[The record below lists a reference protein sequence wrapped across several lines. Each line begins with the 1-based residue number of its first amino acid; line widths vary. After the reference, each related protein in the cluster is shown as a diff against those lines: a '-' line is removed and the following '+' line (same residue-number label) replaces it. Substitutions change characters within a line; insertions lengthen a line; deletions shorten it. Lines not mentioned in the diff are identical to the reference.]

1 MTPKIPSKHAHIGMP
16 VSAREHEARETQNVQ
31 DDRQFAPRDKALE
44 FAAALASR
52 NAELMRRLA

>member
-1 MTPKIPSKHAHIGMP
+1 MTPQTASKHAHIGMP
-16 VSAREHEARETQNVQ
+16 MSAREHEAGDTQRVQ

-44 FAAALASR
+44 YAAAIANR